1 MPDNSVLVLNFQKQK
16 RESLKIRNCNSVYRE
31 VENERQK
38 LLSDRSVLTEK
49 NKGKKLTYMARLF
62 EPGFE

>member
-31 VENERQK
+31 VENEQQK

-49 NKGKKLTYMARLF
+49 NADLYGSLV
-62 EPGFE
+62 

>member
-16 RESLKIRNCNSVYRE
+16 RESLKIRNCDSVYRE
-31 VENERQK
+31 IENERQK

>member
-16 RESLKIRNCNSVYRE
+16 RESLKIRNYNSVYRE

>member
-31 VENERQK
+31 IENERQN

>member
-31 VENERQK
+31 VENEQQK

-49 NKGKKLTYMARLF
+49 NADLYGSF
-62 EPGFE
+62 V

>member
-31 VENERQK
+31 IENERQK

>member
-16 RESLKIRNCNSVYRE
+16 RESLKIRNYNSVYRE
-31 VENERQK
+31 VENEQQK

-49 NKGKKLTYMARLF
+49 NADLYGSLV
-62 EPGFE
+62 

>member
-16 RESLKIRNCNSVYRE
+16 RESLKIRNYNSVYTE
-31 VENERQK
+31 VENEQQK

-49 NKGKKLTYMARLF
+49 NADLYGSLVSTRVRINS
-62 EPGFE
+62 

>member
-49 NKGKKLTYMARLF
+49 NKGKKLTYMVRLF

>member
-16 RESLKIRNCNSVYRE
+16 RESLKIRNYNSVYRE

-38 LLSDRSVLTEK
+38 LLSDRSVLNEK
-49 NKGKKLTYMARLF
+49 SKGKKLTYMARLF

>member
-16 RESLKIRNCNSVYRE
+16 RESLKIRNYNSVYRE

-49 NKGKKLTYMARLF
+49 NADLYGSF
-62 EPGFE
+62 V

>member
-38 LLSDRSVLTEK
+38 LFSDRSVLTEK
-49 NKGKKLTYMARLF
+49 NKGQKLTYMARLF

>member
-1 MPDNSVLVLNFQKQK
+1 MSDNSVLVLNFQKQK
-16 RESLKIRNCNSVYRE
+16 RESLKIRNYNSVYRE
-31 VENERQK
+31 VENEQQK

>member
-16 RESLKIRNCNSVYRE
+16 RESLKIRNYNSVYRE
-31 VENERQK
+31 VENEQQK

>member
-49 NKGKKLTYMARLF
+49 NKGKKLIYMARLF

>member
-1 MPDNSVLVLNFQKQK
+1 MLDNSVLVLNFQKQK

-31 VENERQK
+31 IENERQK